1 MLLDSKQREF
11 IDKVVLERKSV
22 YTAAKEMNIPV
33 AKLIEW
39 YDDLFDE
46 IARLKTEQTITII
59 EEYDL
64 SQISEL
70 EYYAKLQKK
79 LKTELNDRDF
89 SGLPTDKLYLL
100 LSDIRSKIDNILGDI
115 GNKENDWEDEFLDDE
130 FYDDDDF

>member
-1 MLLDSKQREF
+1 MD
-11 IDKVVLERKSV
+11 
-22 YTAAKEMNIPV
+22 MPV

-46 IARLKTEQTITII
+46 ITRLKTEQTLSII

-79 LKTELNDRDF
+79 LKAELNDRDF

-100 LSDIRSKIDNILGDI
+100 LSDIRSKIDTILGDI
-115 GNKENDWEDEFLDDE
+115 SNNENDWDDEFMDDE
-130 FYDDDDF
+130 FYDDDDY